1 MRPGIFS
8 ISLLYSQRLSSYL
21 LLYVFQ
27 LHLIA
32 VIDGYGSTMSSY
44 PVQDGLSPA
53 NDVSLVFCSLL
64 DIFLQYGACILIL
77 INNNHDDDGDDDNN
91 DNHNHGEPS
100 S

>member
-1 MRPGIFS
+1 
-8 ISLLYSQRLSSYL
+8 
-21 LLYVFQ
+21 
-27 LHLIA
+27 
-32 VIDGYGSTMSSY
+32 MSSY
-44 PVQDGLSPA
+44 PVQGGLSPT
-53 NDVSLVFCSLL
+53 NDVPLVFCSLL